1 MARGHGTVRRGI
13 GAVRAQPDRISRDIR
28 ILVRRYMKLLLR
40 VMLDLLN
47 ERVRVKRRLDG
58 RAVCREKEGGAYQR

>member
-1 MARGHGTVRRGI
+1 MRRRVR
-13 GAVRAQPDRISRDIR
+13 AVRTQPDRISRDVR

-47 ERVRVKRRLDG
+47 ERVRVKRRLGG